1 MKVIYDQET
10 DILNLILKDAE
21 IRESD
26 ELKEGLIIDYDA
38 EGKVVSIE
46 FIDASKNVS
55 EPTGILYELKGT
67 KTLVKKNNRVVKG
80 PAHSS

>member
-10 DILNLILKDAE
+10 DTLNLILKDTA
-21 IRESD
+21 IKESD

-38 EGKVVSIE
+38 EGKIVSIE
-46 FIDASKNVS
+46 LIDASKNVS

-67 KTLVKKNNRVVKG
+67 KTAV
-80 PAHSS
+80 